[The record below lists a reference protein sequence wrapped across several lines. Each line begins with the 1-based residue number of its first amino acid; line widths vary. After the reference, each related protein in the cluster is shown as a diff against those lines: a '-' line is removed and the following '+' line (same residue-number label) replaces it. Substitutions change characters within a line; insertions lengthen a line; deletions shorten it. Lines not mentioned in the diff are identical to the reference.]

1 MAKKKYSPNDIR
13 DIKDDWGLDELDT
26 EKRPFS
32 GSSVQKFVKDT
43 FNNKLGYQRFYEA
56 ESIYK
61 YFADEASAD
70 LYDSDPVTYSNLILA
85 QHEGQYPYYATIKLN
100 SASKVGIKSGT
111 TGVYLNF
118 DYDIKNNRTNQS
130 TGEPAVATISVN
142 HNGSTDTKIL
152 SLSYG
157 KTTNLLLDPYL
168 QEGSN
173 IITIGV
179 QGRTHTMASTQVA
192 ATYQVFKMSVET
204 DFDISK
210 YYSSTDTLVVDYSV
224 SASQVKYLEWYLD
237 GSDKPISI
245 DTITQPTATGRVK
258 NIDINVEEGVHTL
271 QVRMYIMYN
280 EEKFYSETH
289 FYQFYVGKPDNIA
302 IGISTTISSGT
313 LILTDATLSIP
324 CKQYEET
331 SFSFAVIETKS
342 RTLSVVIKDNDNP
355 LSTIV
360 TTYGEVQEFLYT
372 PTSSG
377 VHNINIS
384 CQDFSQDIQAD
395 VEESSI
401 GMDEA
406 STNNLVLRLLAKG
419 RSNSEAEKDTWKYGE
434 YSAKF
439 NDKVLFGAQ
448 DGWQTEIDS
457 EGNRSTAMVLKNGGV
472 MEINLTPFKSNT
484 TSTGKTLE
492 IEYTSDDVEDDNAEL
507 ITCLSESGVGL
518 KITACEASLTSAGG
532 ISTSSKF
539 KPRERQKIAFVISKS
554 DKTTYPRFLF
564 TILNG
569 VFGFPAVYNI
579 GDSFVNGV
587 DRITFGNADGKA
599 TLKIYAIRIY
609 DRALEFDEELGNYV
623 VDSTNPVTLA
633 SENDVYIDGTT
644 EVSFE
649 KLQNI
654 LPTLMITCIGS
665 ENDFQKILDATDKK
679 TFITG
684 QLSYTHPDDPTLNF
698 TATARVRKQGTSS
711 LEYPRPNLKTDH
723 YTNMLDA
730 EGNPT
735 PSFDGKYQTYQFKHT
750 CAPCDVHTWKTDF
763 MESSM
768 SHNTGIARLW
778 NDIMYNV
785 QIGGEFVCRTKAQK
799 AAVAVNHPYDVR
811 TCVDGFPAI
820 IFYRNGES
828 GTPVFLGLYNFNTD
842 KSDLGTFGWSE
853 EGGAGHI
860 EGYDPS
866 GTECWEMLE
875 EEGLCLMNSATDIAD
890 WDNKWDTYFEGRQP
904 DGNTD
909 TTNLKAFVQ
918 WVYSTKDDLAKW
930 KAEKADHIDEWKM
943 AAYYIYIMYYA
954 AVDQVTKNSMLTQE
968 GDGKWFFINYDN
980 DTINGLNN
988 SGFLKFLYDLMRGTI
1003 TDPGTAYPYGY
1014 QGHDS
1019 VLFNNFEA
1027 DETFMSKVYEMA
1039 SAMYS
1044 AGLSYANS
1052 IDMFVNKQSK
1062 MFPERLH
1069 NASQEFKYLQS
1080 YLEGNTGY
1088 LKACQGTR
1096 ESHVRYFLSKRSDLL
1111 EAMWAFGS
1119 YVSKS
1124 VSMRFNG
1131 VVEGKQGILVTA
1143 GESHYFGVRSNN
1155 TNVSVG
1161 NHADKG
1167 ETITLDVPLASNYGN
1182 IIYIMGANKI
1192 EGIDYHN
1199 HILNLA
1205 TLDVSG
1211 AYDATTGTKLKKLI
1225 LSDDGTDI
1233 NNILKNISGL
1243 SYCESLEEI
1252 DIRRYQALTSV
1263 DGLDTLKNLHILR
1276 AEGSGLTAFAPAAGT
1291 TFTEVTLDSSL
1302 STLYLDKVTFTAVD
1316 SLTYEPSTSLRT
1328 LYINNVNWFEPNQS
1342 YDILSTWLDN
1352 VLESSEAVQKE
1363 VFSSAKIT
1371 LLGINWLSVSEF
1383 TVLDIKRYLPEE
1395 NLQMTGYVYFNY
1407 LVKSEYEQ
1415 LLKAYGENVFKVDS
1429 TLRFDT
1435 SENIFVDLIG
1445 GIDSGS
1451 ELYGKMLSGK
1461 VAQLKGIIFPLTT
1474 ETPTYRL
1481 YDNTGTIAT
1490 YDASNN
1496 TYTYNNVVLNSLTG
1510 EITTTVQK
1518 TDTSCIVDAYKSSS
1532 VYSEKYPIV
1541 VLGVTYVTEATLDTT
1556 EISDN
1561 SSLEWTERTL
1571 NVIWQPTDYTVA
1583 PINPIVKKVGGSS
1596 NIELV
1601 SWDADTS
1608 KLTVRSVRPTS
1619 ASEEAYFGISWL
1631 ANDQSYFQQ
1640 VTVKLIYKPI
1650 DSITITGTDTLTEL
1664 AGTAEYTLSFTPSD
1678 ANVKVKDWAV
1688 NIGDGSKN

>member
-1 MAKKKYSPNDIR
+1 MSKQKYSPNSIPDINA
-13 DIKDDWGLDELDT
+13 DWGQDVTDS

-32 GSSVQKFVKDT
+32 GQAVQNFVKDT
-43 FNNKLGYQRFYEA
+43 FNSKIGYQRFYDTDNT
-56 ESIYK
+56 YK
-61 YFADEASAD
+61 YFASKEAAD
-70 LYDSDPVTYSNLILA
+70 LYDSDPEEYLGLVIA
-85 QHEGQYPYYATIKLN
+85 QHEGQNPYYAIVTLN
-100 SASKVGIKSGT
+100 SESKVGVQSGT
-111 TGVYLNF
+111 KGVYVNF
-118 DYDIKNNRTNQS
+118 SYDVRNNKTDQS
-130 TGEPAVATISVN
+130 TGEGALCTISIT
-142 HNGSTDTKIL
+142 HNGSTDTKIMNL
-152 SLSYG
+152 TYG
-157 KTTNLLLDPYL
+157 QVVNFLLDDYL
-168 QEGSN
+168 QDGQNTVTIN
-173 IITIGV
+173 IQGKLNTIA
-179 QGRTHTMASTQVA
+179 TAQVA
-192 ATYQVFKMSVET
+192 ATYQVFNMALDT
-204 DFDISK
+204 DLDISK
-210 YYSSTDTLVVDYSV
+210 YYSTSDTLVVDYSV
-224 SASQVKYLEWYLD
+224 SATQIKYLEWYLD
-237 GSDKPISI
+237 GATKAFST
-245 DTITQPTATGRVK
+245 DTITQPSATGRTK
-258 NIDINVEEGVHTL
+258 NIDINLEEGAHSL
-271 QVRMYIMYN
+271 QVRAYILYN
-280 EEKFYSETH
+280 DEKFYSETNY
-289 FYQFYVGKPDNIA
+289 YQFYVGKPVDVELGLKVILPSGA
-302 IGISTTISSGT
+302 YISAEDELTIS
-313 LILTDATLSIP
+313 

-331 SFSFAVIETKS
+331 SFSFAVLETKS
-342 RTLSVVIKDNDNP
+342 RSLSVVITDNGTP

-360 TTYGEVQEFLYT
+360 TTYGETQEFSYT
-372 PTSSG
+372 PISSG
-377 VHNINIS
+377 EHTLKLT
-384 CQDFSQDIQAD
+384 CQTFSQEIKAD
-395 VEESSI
+395 VQESSI
-401 GMDEA
+401 DMDEA
-406 STNNLVLRLLAKG
+406 STNGLALRLLARG
-419 RSNSEAEKDTWKYGE
+419 RSNAEETKDTWTYGD
-434 YSAKF
+434 YSATF

-448 DGWQTEIDS
+448 DGWQTETDS
-457 EGNRSTAMVLKNGGV
+457 DGNKSTAMVLKNGGV
-472 MEINLTPFKSNT
+472 MEINIAPFTNNT
-484 TSTGKTLE
+484 TSTGKTIE

-532 ISTSSKF
+532 VSTSSKF

-554 DKTTYPRFLF
+554 DKTTYARFMF

-579 GDSFVNGV
+579 GDSFVNSV
-587 DRITFGNADGKA
+587 DKITFGNTDGKA

-623 VDSTNPVTLA
+623 IDSPNPVTLA
-633 SENDVYIDGTT
+633 SANDVYIDGTT
-644 EVSFE
+644 DVSFE
-649 KLQNI
+649 KLQNM

-711 LEYPRPNLKTDH
+711 LEYPRPNIKTDH

-730 EGNPT
+730 DGNPT

-750 CAPCDVHTWKTDF
+750 CAPCDVHTWKADF

-768 SHNTGIARLW
+768 SHNTGVARLW

-811 TCVDGFPAI
+811 TCVDGFPAV

-1003 TDPGTAYPYGY
+1003 TDPGTAYLYGY

-1096 ESHVRYFLSKRSDLL
+1096 ESHVKYFLSKRSDLF

-1124 VSMRFNG
+1124 ISMRFNG

-1161 NHADKG
+1161 NHADKD
-1167 ETITLDVPLASNYGN
+1167 ETITLNVPLASNYGN
-1182 IIYIMGANKI
+1182 IIYVMGANKI
-1192 EGIDYHN
+1192 GAIDYHN
-1199 HILNLA
+1199 HISNLA
-1205 TLDVSG
+1205 TLDISG

-1225 LSDDGTDI
+1225 LSDDGTD
-1233 NNILKNISGL
+1233 NNTVLQSISGI
-1243 SYCESLEEI
+1243 SYCEALEEI
-1252 DIRRYQALTSV
+1252 DIRRYQALTNIA
-1263 DGLDTLKNLHILR
+1263 GLDTLKNLHVFKALN
-1276 AEGSGLTAFAPAAGT
+1276 SGITSFVPAGGT
-1291 TFTEVTLDSSL
+1291 SFTEVSL
-1302 STLYLDKVTFTAVD
+1302 PDGISVF
-1316 SLTYEPSTSLRT
+1316 S
-1328 LYINNVNWFEPNQS
+1328 
-1342 YDILSTWLDN
+1342 LDN
-1352 VLESSEAVQKE
+1352 VTFASNALTYTPTSLLRTISINKVTGLDTLDFMQTWVTAIKASSEGVQKE
-1363 VFSSAKIT
+1363 IFASAKIT
-1371 LLGINWLSVSEF
+1371 LKGINWNGVDADFML
-1383 TVLDIKRYLPEE
+1383 YLKNNFLEE
-1395 NLQMTGYVYFNY
+1395 NVQMTGYVMLNK
-1407 LVKSEYEQ
+1407 LTTAEYKQIIE
-1415 LLKAYGENVFKVDS
+1415 AYGENIFSYES
-1429 TLRFDT
+1429 TLRFDAP
-1435 SENIFVDLIG
+1435 ENIFVEVEGLTDG
-1445 GIDSGS
+1445 AVTA
-1451 ELYGKMLSGK
+1451 GKK
-1461 VAQLKGIIFPLTT
+1461 AQIKATIFPLSTSV
-1474 ETPTYRL
+1474 PQYRL
-1481 YDNTGTIAT
+1481 YNAQGTIAL
-1490 YDASNN
+1490 YDATAN
-1496 TYTYNNVVLNSLTG
+1496 TYTYDNIVLDGTTG
-1510 EITTTVQK
+1510 VLSSSIKK
-1518 TDTSCIVDAYKSSS
+1518 TDTNCYVQAYKGSLE
-1532 VYSEKYPIV
+1532 SELFAVRVEGV
-1541 VLGVTYVTEATLDTT
+1541 VYVTEATLDTT
-1556 EISDN
+1556 EVTDK
-1561 SSLEWTERTL
+1561 SSSEWTERTIH
-1571 NVIWQPTDYTVA
+1571 VMWGPDGYTVA
-1583 PINPIVKKVGGSS
+1583 PQNPTVKKVSGSAS
-1596 NIELV
+1596 LEIV
-1601 SWDADTS
+1601 SWDASTYELVI
-1608 KLTVRSVRPTS
+1608 KTMRPAS
-1619 ASEEAYFGISWL
+1619 AEETAVIGIYWT
-1631 ANDQSYFQQ
+1631 ANDISYSKE
-1640 VTVKLIYKPI
+1640 VTITLKYIPVEA
-1650 DSITITGTDTLTEL
+1650 ITISGADTLTVF
-1664 AGTAEYTLSFTPSD
+1664 GQTAEYSLAFTPTD
-1678 ANVKVKDWAV
+1678 ANVGVVDWSV
-1688 NIGDGSKN
+1688 EIPESEIE